1 MTGFLAAKH
10 AIKGGILAIVA
21 VAFLALAIFAG
32 VQTSRI
38 EGFHVWPVSM
48 TGWKKTAQDRQATI
62 DQLAAAQDLAAA
74 TAHAARVAQEST
86 YRDIAERIDENAED
100 SIESAMAAADRF
112 IANGGLRGQASG
124 SQPCSAR
131 AASSDHRSE
140 GFDGTGRA
148 TQLDAS
154 GAGDAD
160 LGEPTDGLVLV
171 SAADVRICTRNTVKA
186 EAGRDLAIKLEAA
199 SKPE

>member
-10 AIKGGILAIVA
+10 AIKGGMLAIVA
-21 VAFLALAIFAG
+21 FGFLALAIFAG
-32 VQTSRI
+32 VQTARI
-38 EGFHVWPVSM
+38 EGFHVWPVNM

-112 IANGGLRGQASG
+112 IANGGLRGQAPG

-131 AASSDHRSE
+131 TAGSDHRAE

-148 TQLDAS
+148 TELDAS
-154 GAGDAD
+154 GAGAAD
-160 LGEPTDGLVLV
+160 LGEPADDLVLV

-186 EAGRDLAIKLEAA
+186 EAGHDLAVKLEAA
-199 SKPE
+199 SRPE